1 MTGEK
6 APVSWRFWLWWVLA
20 STVGWA
26 VGGGLSGTLG
36 SIQAGYVGGMTVG
49 ATGAGMLQWLVL
61 RQRIDRAGWWVLAT
75 VLASAGVGALIVALG
90 FVGGRAWGATWS
102 ADPGRV
108 VGGLAGMGFFGTV
121 LGALQWLVLRRQ
133 VARAGWWVLAGG
145 GGWVAGAPI
154 GAVLG
159 GGLSGF
165 LGWSGSGTIDWSLT
179 WAGVGAVYGAITG
192 RVLVWL
198 LRQPMPA
205 AASEA

>member
-26 VGGGLSGTLG
+26 VGGGLSGSLG
-36 SIQAGYVGGMTVG
+36 SIQVGYVGGMTVG
-49 ATGAGMLQWLVL
+49 AAGAGMLQWLVL

-75 VLASAGVGALIVALG
+75 ALASAIVGALIVAVG
-90 FVGGRAWGATWS
+90 VGGGRNWNLTWS

-108 VGGLAGMGFFGTV
+108 VVGLAGMGLFGAA
-121 LGALQWLVLRRQ
+121 LGALQWLVLRRRI
-133 VARAGWWVLAGG
+133 ARAGWWVLAGG
-145 GGWVAGAPI
+145 MGWITGAPL

-159 GGLSGF
+159 GGLSGV
-165 LGWSGSGTIDWSLT
+165 LGWSGSGAIDWALT
-179 WAGVGAVYGAITG
+179 WGGVGVVYGAIMG

-198 LRQPMPA
+198 LRQPAPA
-205 AASEA
+205 AETA

>member
-26 VGGGLSGTLG
+26 VGGGLSGSLG

-49 ATGAGMLQWLVL
+49 ATGAGVLQWLVL
-61 RQRIDRAGWWVLAT
+61 RQRIARAGWWMLAT
-75 VLASAGVGALIVALG
+75 VLVSAVVGGVIVGVGSS
-90 FVGGRAWGATWS
+90 GGRAWSVTWS

-108 VGGLAGMGFFGTV
+108 VVGLAGMGLFGTA
-121 LGALQWLVLRRQ
+121 LGALQWLVLRGQ

-145 GGWVAGAPI
+145 VGWITGAPL

-159 GGLSGF
+159 GGLSGI
-165 LGWSGSGTIDWSLT
+165 LGWSGSGSGDWALT

-198 LRQPMPA
+198 LRQPAPA
-205 AASEA
+205 AAMAA